1 LKTGVILNLTTEGY
15 VRRRDFVKGVASSTV
30 VWPLAARAQQQ
41 TPLIGFL
48 NGQAAAG
55 YTYLVSAF
63 TQGLNETGFV
73 EGQNVTI
80 EYRWADQHFDR
91 LPELAAD
98 LVRRRPTVLV
108 ATGGA
113 LRAVIAA
120 TKTIPIVAGFGGDP
134 VRLGYVASLNHPSGN
149 VTGVT
154 IFSADLEA
162 KRLELINE
170 VVPGG
175 EIIGYL
181 FAPIFDF
188 SDVERREVESAAQ
201 RIGRDIRI
209 VEVSKDADLEKAFTT
224 LAELKVGGVLM
235 ASGALFNNL
244 RDHLL
249 ALTTRL
255 KLPAIHEAREFVA
268 AGGLMSYG
276 TNVPEVY
283 RQIGIY
289 AGRILKGEKPTDLPV
304 LEPTKFD
311 MSVNLK
317 TAKALGV
324 DMPTSILL
332 RANEIIE

>member
-1 LKTGVILNLTTEGY
+1 M
-15 VRRRDFVKGVASSTV
+15 RRRDFIKAIACWATG
-30 VWPLAARAQQQ
+30 WPLAARAQQQ
-41 TPLIGFL
+41 MPLVAFL
-48 NGQAAAG
+48 NGQTAAG
-55 YTYLVSAF
+55 YTHLVAAF
-63 TQGLNETGFV
+63 KHGLNETGFV

-98 LVRRRPTVLV
+98 LVRRQPAVLV

-113 LRAVIAA
+113 QRAVIAA

-154 IFSADLEA
+154 IFSTDLEA

-170 VVPGG
+170 VVPRGKT
-175 EIIGYL
+175 IGYL
-181 FAPIFDF
+181 FAPNFDY
-188 SDVERREVESAAQ
+188 SDAGRREVETAAR

-209 VEVSKDADLEKAFTT
+209 VEVSKDADLEKAF
-224 LAELKVGGVLM
+224 AAVSELHVGGVLI
-235 ASGALFNNL
+235 AANSLFNNL
-244 RDHLL
+244 RDHIL
-249 ALTTRL
+249 ALTNRL
-255 KLPAIHEAREFVA
+255 KLPAVYEQREVVA

-276 TNVPEVY
+276 TNVSEVY
-283 RQIGIY
+283 RQVGIY
-289 AGRILKGEKPTDLPV
+289 TGRVLKGEKPADLPI

-311 MSVNLK
+311 MSINLK
-317 TAKALGV
+317 TAKALGI

>member
-1 LKTGVILNLTTEGY
+1 M
-15 VRRRDFVKGVASSTV
+15 RRREFIKLLGGAATA
-30 VWPLAARAQQQ
+30 WPLAARAQQQ
-41 TPLIGFL
+41 TPLVAFL
-48 NGQAAAG
+48 NGQTAAG
-55 YTYLVSAF
+55 YTHIVAAF
-63 TQGLNETGFV
+63 KQGLNETGFV

-80 EYRWADQHFDR
+80 EYRWADQHVDR

-98 LVRRRPTVLV
+98 LVRIHPTVLV
-108 ATGGA
+108 ATGGSQA
-113 LRAVIAA
+113 AVIAA
-120 TKTIPIVAGFGGDP
+120 TKTIPIVMSSGGDP
-134 VRLGYVASLNHPSGN
+134 VKLGYVASLNHPGGN

-162 KRLELINE
+162 KRLELMNE
-170 VVPGG
+170 ILPRGAT
-175 EIIGYL
+175 IGYL
-181 FAPIFDF
+181 YDPNFEFA
-188 SDVERREVESAAQ
+188 DVGRRNAETAARTIGREV
-201 RIGRDIRI
+201 RI
-209 VEVSKDADLEKAFTT
+209 VEATKDADLETAFVTF
-224 LAELKVGGVLM
+224 AEAHVGGVVM
-235 ASGALFNNL
+235 AASALTNNL

-255 KLPAIHEAREFVA
+255 KLPAVHESREFVV

-289 AGRILKGEKPTDLPV
+289 TGRVLKGEKPADLPV

-311 MSVNLK
+311 MSINLK
-317 TAKALGV
+317 TAKALGI

>member
-1 LKTGVILNLTTEGY
+1 MK
-15 VRRRDFVKGVASSTV
+15 RREFIVLAGGAATA
-30 VWPLAARAQQQ
+30 WPLIARAQQQ
-41 TPLIGFL
+41 IPLVGFL
-48 NGQAAAG
+48 NGQSAGGYAHVVAA
-55 YTYLVSAF
+55 F
-63 TQGLNETGFV
+63 KQGLNETGFV

-98 LVRRRPTVLV
+98 LVRRQPTVLV
-108 ATGGA
+108 ATGGSQ
-113 LRAVIAA
+113 RAVIAA

-170 VVPGG
+170 VVPRG

-181 FAPIFDF
+181 FAPVFDF
-188 SDVERREVESAAQ
+188 SDVGRREVESAAQ
-201 RIGRDIRI
+201 RIRRDIRI

-255 KLPAIHEAREFVA
+255 KLPAIHESREFVA
-268 AGGLMSYG
+268 AGGMMSYG

-283 RQIGIY
+283 RQVGIY
-289 AGRILKGEKPTDLPV
+289 TGRVLKGEKPADLPV

-311 MSVNLK
+311 MAINLR
-317 TAKALGV
+317 TAKALGI
-324 DMPTSILL
+324 DMHTSILL
-332 RANEIIE
+332 RASETIE

>member
-1 LKTGVILNLTTEGY
+1 M
-15 VRRRDFVKGVASSTV
+15 RRREFFTLLGNAAAA
-30 VWPLAARAQQQ
+30 WPLIARAQRQI
-41 TPLIGFL
+41 PLIGFL
-48 NGQAAAG
+48 NGQTAAG
-55 YTYLVSAF
+55 YTHLVSAF
-63 TQGLNETGFV
+63 TQGLKETGFV
-73 EGQNVTI
+73 GGQNVTI

-98 LVRRRPTVLV
+98 LVRRQPTVLV

-113 LRAVIAA
+113 QMAVIAA
-120 TKTIPIVAGFGGDP
+120 TKTIPIVAAFGGDP

-149 VTGVT
+149 VTGAT

-170 VVPGG
+170 VVPRG

-181 FAPIFDF
+181 FAPNFDY
-188 SDVERREVESAAQ
+188 SDAGRREVESAAQ
-201 RIGRDIRI
+201 RIRRDIRV
-209 VEVSKDADLEKAFTT
+209 VEVSNDADLEKAFATV
-224 LAELKVGGVLM
+224 AELHVGGVLM
-235 ASGALFNNL
+235 AANSLFNNL
-244 RDHLL
+244 RDHVL

-255 KLPAIHEAREFVA
+255 KLPAVYEQREFVA

-283 RQIGIY
+283 RQVGIY
-289 AGRILKGEKPTDLPV
+289 TGRVLKGEKPADLPV

-332 RANEIIE
+332 RANETIE

>member
-1 LKTGVILNLTTEGY
+1 M
-15 VRRRDFVKGVASSTV
+15 RRREFFTLLGSAAAA
-30 VWPLAARAQQQ
+30 WPLIARAQQQ
-41 TPLIGFL
+41 IPLIGFL
-48 NGQAAAG
+48 NGQTAAG
-55 YTYLVSAF
+55 YTHLVSAF
-63 TQGLNETGFV
+63 TQGLKETGFV
-73 EGQNVTI
+73 GGQNVTI

-98 LVRRRPTVLV
+98 LVRRQPTVLV

-113 LRAVIAA
+113 QMAVIAA
-120 TKTIPIVAGFGGDP
+120 TKTIPIVAAFGGDP

-170 VVPGG
+170 VVPRG

-181 FAPIFDF
+181 FAPNFDY
-188 SDVERREVESAAQ
+188 SDAGRREVESAAQ
-201 RIGRDIRI
+201 RIRRDIRV
-209 VEVSKDADLEKAFTT
+209 VEVSNDADLEKAFATV
-224 LAELKVGGVLM
+224 AELHVGGVLM
-235 ASGALFNNL
+235 AANSLFNNL
-244 RDHLL
+244 RDHVL

-255 KLPAIHEAREFVA
+255 KLPAVYEQREFVA

-283 RQIGIY
+283 RQVGIY
-289 AGRILKGEKPTDLPV
+289 TGRVLKGEKPADLPV

-332 RANEIIE
+332 RANETIE

>member
-1 LKTGVILNLTTEGY
+1 M
-15 VRRRDFVKGVASSTV
+15 RRREFFTLLGSAAAA
-30 VWPLAARAQQQ
+30 WPLIARAQQQ
-41 TPLIGFL
+41 IPLIGFL
-48 NGQAAAG
+48 NGQTAAG
-55 YTYLVSAF
+55 YTHLVSAF
-63 TQGLNETGFV
+63 TQGLKETGFV
-73 EGQNVTI
+73 GGQNVTI

-91 LPELAAD
+91 LPEFAAD
-98 LVRRRPTVLV
+98 LVRRQPTVLV

-113 LRAVIAA
+113 QMAVIAA
-120 TKTIPIVAGFGGDP
+120 TKTIPIVAAFGGDP

-170 VVPGG
+170 VVPRG

-181 FAPIFDF
+181 FAPNFDY
-188 SDVERREVESAAQ
+188 SDAGRREVESAAQ
-201 RIGRDIRI
+201 RIRRDIRV
-209 VEVSKDADLEKAFTT
+209 VEVSNDADLEKAFATV
-224 LAELKVGGVLM
+224 AELHVGGVLM
-235 ASGALFNNL
+235 AANSLFNNL
-244 RDHLL
+244 RDHVL
-249 ALTTRL
+249 ALTSRL
-255 KLPAIHEAREFVA
+255 KLPAVYEQREFVA

-283 RQIGIY
+283 RQVGIY
-289 AGRILKGEKPTDLPV
+289 TGRVLKGEKPADLPV

-332 RANEIIE
+332 RANETIE

>member
-1 LKTGVILNLTTEGY
+1 MK
-15 VRRRDFVKGVASSTV
+15 RREFIAIAGGAAA
-30 VWPLAARAQQQ
+30 WPLIARAQQQ
-41 TPLIGFL
+41 IPLVGFL
-48 NGQAAAG
+48 NGQSAGGYAHVVAA
-55 YTYLVSAF
+55 F
-63 TQGLNETGFV
+63 KQGLNETGFV
-73 EGQNVTI
+73 EGQNVAI

-98 LVRRRPTVLV
+98 LVRRQPTVLV
-108 ATGGA
+108 ATGGSQ
-113 LRAVIAA
+113 RAAIAA

-170 VVPGG
+170 VVPRG

-181 FAPIFDF
+181 FAPVFDF

-201 RIGRDIRI
+201 LIRRDIRI

-224 LAELKVGGVLM
+224 LAELKVGGVLI

-255 KLPAIHEAREFVA
+255 KIPAVHEAREFVV

-289 AGRILKGEKPTDLPV
+289 TGRVLKGEKPADLPV

-311 MSVNLK
+311 MAINLR
-317 TAKALGV
+317 TAKALGI

-332 RANEIIE
+332 RANETIE

>member
-1 LKTGVILNLTTEGY
+1 M
-15 VRRRDFVKGVASSTV
+15 RRREFISLVGGAAA
-30 VWPLAARAQQQ
+30 WPVIARAQQQ
-41 TPLIGFL
+41 IPMIGFL
-48 NGQAAAG
+48 NGQSAGGYAHVVAA
-55 YTYLVSAF
+55 F
-63 TQGLNETGFV
+63 KQGLNETGFV

-98 LVRRRPTVLV
+98 LVRRQPTVLV

-113 LRAVIAA
+113 QRAVIAA

-134 VRLGYVASLNHPSGN
+134 VRLGYVASLNRPSGN

-170 VVPGG
+170 VVPRGK
-175 EIIGYL
+175 IIGYL

-201 RIGRDIRI
+201 RIRRDIRI

-235 ASGALFNNL
+235 ASGALLNNL

-255 KLPAIHEAREFVA
+255 KLPAIHESREFVA

-276 TNVPEVY
+276 TNVPDVY
-283 RQIGIY
+283 RQVGIY
-289 AGRILKGEKPTDLPV
+289 TGRVLKGEKPADLPV

-311 MSVNLK
+311 MSINLK
-317 TAKALGV
+317 TAKALGIE
-324 DMPTSILL
+324 MPTSILL

>member
-1 LKTGVILNLTTEGY
+1 M
-15 VRRRDFVKGVASSTV
+15 RRREFITLLGGTALA
-30 VWPLAARAQQQ
+30 WPLVARAEQQ

-48 NGQAAAG
+48 NGQTAAG
-55 YTYLVSAF
+55 FTHLVAAF

-80 EYRWADQHFDR
+80 EYRWADRHVDR

-98 LVRRRPTVLV
+98 LVRSRSSVLV
-108 ATGGA
+108 GTGGA
-113 LRAVIAA
+113 HMAAIAA
-120 TKTIPIVAGFGGDP
+120 TKTIPVVVSFGGDP
-134 VRLGYVASLNHPSGN
+134 VKLGYVASLNHPGGS
-149 VTGVT
+149 VTGST
-154 IFSADLEA
+154 IFSSDLEA

-170 VVPGG
+170 VVPRG

-181 FAPIFDF
+181 FDPNIDDA
-188 SDVERREVESAAQ
+188 DVGRREIETAAR

-209 VEVSKDADLEKAFTT
+209 VEASKDADLEKAFAT
-224 LAELKVGGVLM
+224 LAEAHVGGVVM
-235 ASGALFNNL
+235 AANPLFNNI

-249 ALTTRL
+249 ALTTQLR
-255 KLPAIHEAREFVA
+255 LPAVHESREFVV

-283 RQIGIY
+283 RQVGIY
-289 AGRILKGEKPTDLPV
+289 TGRVLKGEKPADLPV

-311 MSVNLK
+311 MSINLK
-317 TAKALGV
+317 TAKALGI

-332 RANEIIE
+332 RANETIE

>member
-1 LKTGVILNLTTEGY
+1 VG
-15 VRRRDFVKGVASSTV
+15 R
-30 VWPLAARAQQQ
+30 
-41 TPLIGFL
+41 
-48 NGQAAAG
+48 
-55 YTYLVSAF
+55 SA
-63 TQGLNETGFV
+63 L
-73 EGQNVTI
+73 
-80 EYRWADQHFDR
+80 
-91 LPELAAD
+91 
-98 LVRRRPTVLV
+98 
-108 ATGGA
+108 
-113 LRAVIAA
+113 
-120 TKTIPIVAGFGGDP
+120 PIVAAFGGDP

-170 VVPGG
+170 VVPRG

-181 FAPIFDF
+181 FAPNFDY
-188 SDVERREVESAAQ
+188 SDAGRREVESAAQ
-201 RIGRDIRI
+201 RIRRDIRV
-209 VEVSKDADLEKAFTT
+209 VEVSNDADLEKAFATV
-224 LAELKVGGVLM
+224 AELHVGGVLM
-235 ASGALFNNL
+235 AANSLFNNL
-244 RDHLL
+244 RDHVL

-255 KLPAIHEAREFVA
+255 KLPAVYEQREFVA

-283 RQIGIY
+283 RQVGIY
-289 AGRILKGEKPTDLPV
+289 TGRVLKGEKPADLPV

-332 RANEIIE
+332 RANETIE

>member
-1 LKTGVILNLTTEGY
+1 MRLDLLRVKTSRSN
-15 VRRRDFVKGVASSTV
+15 
-30 VWPLAARAQQQ
+30 
-41 TPLIGFL
+41 IG
-48 NGQAAAG
+48 
-55 YTYLVSAF
+55 
-63 TQGLNETGFV
+63 E
-73 EGQNVTI
+73 
-80 EYRWADQHFDR
+80 ADQHFDR

-98 LVRRRPTVLV
+98 LVRRQPTVLV

-113 LRAVIAA
+113 QKGVIAA
-120 TKTIPIVAGFGGDP
+120 TKTIPIVASFGGDP

-154 IFSADLEA
+154 VVSADLEA

-170 VVPGG
+170 VVPRGA
-175 EIIGYL
+175 IIGYL
-181 FAPIFDF
+181 FDPNFDY
-188 SDVERREVESAAQ
+188 SDVGRREVESAAQ
-201 RIGRDIRI
+201 RIKRDIRV
-209 VEVSKDADLEKAFTT
+209 VEVSNDADLEKAFTT
-224 LAELKVGGVLM
+224 LAELKVGGVLI
-235 ASGALFNNL
+235 AANSLFNNL

-255 KLPAIHEAREFVA
+255 KLPAVHESREFVA

-283 RQIGIY
+283 RQVGIY
-289 AGRILKGEKPTDLPV
+289 TGRVLKGEKPADLPV

-317 TAKALGV
+317 TAKALGI

-332 RANEIIE
+332 RANETIE

>member
-1 LKTGVILNLTTEGY
+1 MSVLSLGGSM
-15 VRRRDFVKGVASSTV
+15 RRREFITLFGGAAA
-30 VWPLAARAQQQ
+30 WPIATHAQQQ
-41 TPLIGFL
+41 IPLVGFL
-48 NGQAAAG
+48 NGQTAGGYAHVVAA
-55 YTYLVSAF
+55 F
-63 TQGLNETGFV
+63 KQGLNETGFV
-73 EGQNVTI
+73 EDQNVTI

-98 LVRRRPTVLV
+98 LVRRQPTVLV

-113 LRAVIAA
+113 AQMAVFAA
-120 TKTIPIVAGFGGDP
+120 TKTIPIVASFGGDP
-134 VRLGYVASLNHPSGN
+134 VRLGHVASLNHPGGN
-149 VTGVT
+149 ITGVSV
-154 IFSADLEA
+154 FSADLEA

-170 VVPGG
+170 VVPRG

-181 FAPIFDF
+181 FAPNFEY
-188 SDVERREVESAAQ
+188 SDVARREVENAAQ
-201 RIGRDIRI
+201 RIRRNIRV
-209 VEVSKDADLEKAFTT
+209 VEVSEDADLEKAFTT

-235 ASGALFNNL
+235 AASALFNNL

-255 KLPAIHEAREFVA
+255 KLPAIHESREFVA

-283 RQIGIY
+283 RQVGIY
-289 AGRILKGEKPTDLPV
+289 TGRVLKGEKPADLPV